1 MLFPTVEYAV
11 FFLIVLSLTWMLVE
25 YNNLKKNFLLAVSYL
40 FYGFWDW
47 HYIPLLFGISLV
59 SGLIA
64 QQIQAAA
71 SSKSRQKWLILG
83 VILCLATLVYYKYVG
98 FFIISLLDICRLFDV
113 QPQWSIMSPM
123 LPLGVSFFVF
133 HAISLMSDAY
143 RQKIKDKVNLRDALL
158 YIAFFPQLI
167 AGPILRASTFLPQ
180 LTIKSNP
187 QTIRVNLALML
198 ICAGLFKKVV
208 ISNTLATQ
216 LVDPVFASPASYGM
230 ADTLLAIYGY
240 AAQIYCDFSGYTSIA
255 AGCAMLLGYSFPR
268 NFNAPYYAADP
279 QDFWRRW
286 HISLST
292 WLRDYLYIPLG
303 GSQNSVA
310 RTYVNL
316 FITMILGG
324 LWHGANW
331 TFVIW
336 GALHGSYLVIH
347 RYWSRLNIPVVLR
360 LRQASSWTWI
370 SRLLLFHAV
379 CIGWV
384 FFRAPS
390 FDIAFAMFSRLSIP
404 TQLTLATW
412 PITIMLCL
420 GLFMQYR
427 PKRWDMSLE
436 QELAR
441 WPTVIRGACLAL
453 VIFAIEVLGP
463 SGIAPFIYFQF

>member
-1 MLFPTVEYAV
+1 MLFPTVEYAI
-11 FFLIVLSLTWMLVE
+11 FFLVVLAVTWILVE
-25 YNNLKKNFLLAVSYL
+25 YNELKKNFLLAVSYL

-47 HYIPLLFGISLV
+47 HYIPLLFIISLV
-59 SGLIA
+59 SGLVA
-64 QQIQAAA
+64 QQIQTAALP
-71 SSKSRQKWLILG
+71 KSRKRWLITG
-83 VILCLATLVYYKYVG
+83 IVFCLATLVYYKYVG

-113 QPQWSIMSPM
+113 QPQWHITSPM

-143 RQKIKDKVNLRDALL
+143 RHKLSNKVNLRDALL

-167 AGPILRASTFLPQ
+167 AGPILRASAFLPQ
-180 LTIKSNP
+180 LTAKCNP

-198 ICAGLFKKVV
+198 ICSGLFKKVV

-268 NFNAPYYAADP
+268 NFNAPYYATDP

-303 GSQNSVA
+303 GSQGGVT

-316 FITMILGG
+316 FITMVLGG

-347 RYWSRLNIPVVLR
+347 RYWSSLNIPLLLR
-360 LRQASSWTWI
+360 LREASSWRWI

-379 CIGWV
+379 CVAWI

-390 FDIAFAMFSRLSIP
+390 FEIAFAMFNSLSVP
-404 TQLTLATW
+404 TQLTLASW
-412 PITIMLCL
+412 PIIIMLAL

-427 PKRWDMSLE
+427 PKR
-436 QELAR
+436 
-441 WPTVIRGACLAL
+441 
-453 VIFAIEVLGP
+453 
-463 SGIAPFIYFQF
+463 